1 MSKPSSFR
9 QMCSLVLPVYTP
21 HIRVFVKVCVRSRIS
36 PLISVYLLL
45 YPTTGAS
52 VAGEC
57 GAVRTDENIASL
69 REGDVCSA
77 KHMKQMWWK
86 T

>member
-9 QMCSLVLPVYTP
+9 QTCSLVLPVHTP
-21 HIRVFVKVCVRSRIS
+21 HIHVFVKVCVRSRIS

-57 GAVRTDENIASL
+57 GEVRTDENVASL
-69 REGDVCSA
+69 REGDILYA
-77 KHMKQMWWK
+77 GQN